1 MSLSVLGDLN
11 WLAVLV
17 ATLAY
22 YGLGAIWY
30 AESVFGRAWRR
41 SLGWEHNPPERTGAG
56 VYTVPLATCFGAT
69 LATAMIATSTGADN
83 ALEGLLLG
91 LVVGVGIAFPVMFV
105 SGVFDTTKPAP
116 KTFVAVGAGFHVI
129 GLSLAGAILGLW
141 R

>member
-41 SLGWEHNPPERTGAG
+41 SLGWDLTPPENTGHR
-56 VYTVPLATCFGAT
+56 VYTIPLATCFGAT
-69 LATAMIATSTGADN
+69 LATAVLGVATGTDN
-83 ALEGLLLG
+83 VLEGLLLG

-129 GLSLAGAILGLW
+129 GLSLVGAILGQW